1 MARGEA
7 WMVVE
12 VVYAEPVRQ
21 ILRQVALPPGSTLQD
36 AIDRAGIVPPATDIA
51 ACQVGVFGKVCA
63 LGTPVRDGDR
73 VEIYRPLLAD
83 PKTARRRRSAR
94 TRTARDSR

>member
-1 MARGEA
+1 MGPHEA

-12 VVYAEPVRQ
+12 VVYAEPARQ
-21 ILRQVALPPGSTLQD
+21 MLRKVTLPSGSTLQD

-51 ACQVGVFGKVCA
+51 TCKVGVFGKLRARDV
-63 LGTPVRDGDR
+63 PVRDGDR

-83 PKTARRRRSAR
+83 PKTARRNRAGR
-94 TRTARDSR
+94 TRKSREQG